1 MVQAKE
7 VILITLAIHS
17 FTLKIFTL
25 CQVQSQALLT
35 RREEGSQYREE
46 GTLKLQQAPWVT

>member
-17 FTLKIFTL
+17 FTPKIFTL

-35 RREEGSQYREE
+35 RREGSQYREE

>member
-7 VILITLAIHS
+7 VILISLAIHS
-17 FTLKIFTL
+17 FTPKIFTL

>member
-7 VILITLAIHS
+7 VILVTLAIRS
-17 FTLKIFTL
+17 FTPKIFTL

-35 RREEGSQYREE
+35 RREEGRQYREE
-46 GTLKLQQAPWVT
+46 GTLKLQQAPWAT

>member
-7 VILITLAIHS
+7 VILVTLAIRS
-17 FTLKIFTL
+17 FTPKIFTL

-35 RREEGSQYREE
+35 RREEGRQYRKE
-46 GTLKLQQAPWVT
+46 GTLKLQQAPWAT